1 MHVRKPLMQHR
12 KRTQSVSVAG
22 VGMATASN
30 PSANLVHD
38 MNLDILE
45 NLGELLNLKVKHT
58 PNANEETK
66 DTGGVHFAQEIK

>member
-1 MHVRKPLMQHR
+1 M
-12 KRTQSVSVAG
+12 SVAG

-45 NLGELLNLKVKHT
+45 NLQLKQT
-58 PNANEETK
+58 SNANVNEETK
-66 DTGGVHFAQEIK
+66 NTGGLVFAQEIKQIETLIRPKKHS